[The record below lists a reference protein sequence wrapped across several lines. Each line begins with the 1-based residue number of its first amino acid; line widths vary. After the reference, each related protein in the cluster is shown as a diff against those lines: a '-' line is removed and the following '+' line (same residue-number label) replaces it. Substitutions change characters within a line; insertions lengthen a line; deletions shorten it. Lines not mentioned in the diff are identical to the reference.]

1 MQFSK
6 LNTNKKFL
14 IFKKPTINHH
24 NWYQRKFF
32 KKKLTTIAFNYSVC
46 FFKGFFYCVNLYKNF
61 DRYIGMFKNTQGVF
75 KILPLL
81 DCITLGNKINFYRN
95 VLRFIYFMY
104 VGSIMQLKFYRL
116 FFLISN
122 IGLTIPKF
130 STAQGTYSFIVKKK
144 NNLVLIKLPSKQLI
158 WISNKYYAMLGR
170 NAGVFKYKEY
180 LGKASI
186 NYGYKSIKVRSA
198 AKNPIDHPNG
208 GRTRGKM
215 MFKTPWGL
223 VAKAGK

>member
-1 MQFSK
+1 
-6 LNTNKKFL
+6 
-14 IFKKPTINHH
+14 
-24 NWYQRKFF
+24 
-32 KKKLTTIAFNYSVC
+32 
-46 FFKGFFYCVNLYKNF
+46 
-61 DRYIGMFKNTQGVF
+61 MFKNTQGVF

-158 WISNKYYAMLGR
+158 
-170 NAGVFKYKEY
+170 
-180 LGKASI
+180 
-186 NYGYKSIKVRSA
+186 
-198 AKNPIDHPNG
+198 
-208 GRTRGKM
+208 
-215 MFKTPWGL
+215 
-223 VAKAGK
+223 